1 MFDTIHALET
11 HADTS
16 FVTGQDYETDSV
28 ELERETLLHRKLGK
42 IQSRLLTAWA
52 FGISLG
58 NAVEHRA
65 PLLRHTLHFLVRF
78 AALLHLVPNSVIHT
92 GRMNTSSF
100 TWLSQLIKTL
110 ISFLSWDTVHSNG
123 PNCLG
128 LMVEF
133 TKQIICLIL
142 NPHPDSKHMSQCL
155 VSSES
160 LSRVMLILQ
169 LISDS
174 LDHTYCLQQESDWP
188 SIEKQSASH
197 PPQLSSSDIYHVP
210 QLQDEKE
217 EKSIFVPQAQ
227 PAPQRPSSRL
237 EQTFSLHK

>member
-92 GRMNTSSF
+92 GRMNTSPF

-142 NPHPDSKHMSQCL
+142 NPHPDFKHMSQCL